1 MAGRDM
7 TPGGGIPEGK
17 PRRDEERHRRHGV
30 SPSSLFHPFEL
41 AVCGQKGSGQT
52 RLITDLIARLAPLRV
67 GYAKKDIHG
76 FQFDQPGKDTQRAG
90 AAGAAMVW
98 IESPAARAHQGWLPA
113 SPTLRAEIFADCD
126 LVLAEGWRHQAGLP
140 RLLLV
145 DGLDAAE
152 ELPEV
157 AACVTADPKRCR
169 SGVLGL
175 PPWLQARPVPLFHLE
190 DGEGVARWLRQ
201 LFQDRI
207 AARPLKGV
215 VLAGGRSTRMG
226 RDKALLEFD
235 GLPLAE
241 RAARLLD
248 MFCVDVRL
256 SVRGDHAAERSDLG
270 RPLLVDRH
278 LDLGPAGG
286 ILSALEEDPAA
297 AWLVLGCDLPLVT
310 PEVLRRLLQGR
321 DPWRVATAY
330 DSPLDGQPEPL
341 CAVWEPRARQRVLAH
356 LALGRPCPRQ
366 ILLNSSVNRLVL
378 ESKDGLFNMN
388 RPEDLVRASRQLK

>member
-1 MAGRDM
+1 MDE
-7 TPGGGIPEGK
+7 PDK
-17 PRRDEERHRRHGV
+17 PRGDGTPMDDRRENGPPGRRHGV
-30 SPSSLFHPFEL
+30 APSCLFHPFEL

-52 RLITDLIARLAPLRV
+52 RLIIDLIARLAPLRV
-67 GYAKKDIHG
+67 GYAKKDMHG

-145 DGLDAAE
+145 DGLDPEE
-152 ELPEV
+152 ELPQV
-157 AACVTADPKRCR
+157 AACVTADPERCR
-169 SGVLGL
+169 SGALGL
-175 PPWLQARPVPLFHLE
+175 PPWLRERPVPLFHLE

-201 LFQDRI
+201 HFQDRI
-207 AARPLKGV
+207 TARPLKGL

-248 MFCVDVRL
+248 PLCGEVRL
-256 SVRGDHAAERSDLG
+256 SVRMDQAAERGALG

-330 DSPLDGQPEPL
+330 DSPQDGQPEPL
-341 CAVWEPRARQRVLAH
+341 CAVWEPRARQRILSH

-378 ESKDGLFNMN
+378 ESKDGLFNVN